1 MFYGVTMEK
10 VVALLIGHP
19 SGDEQSLTETL
30 LGTVG
35 DELRHRGASRLQV
48 NVIDPAL
55 GPPHGVPPDPEV
67 QQVGAA
73 LSYWVDAAGE
83 VGIHAECLPVRDG
96 WAWHA
101 YLVSESLQLHG
112 PPAASGGGRCAG
124 FTQIVPLTVPPALS
138 WAEWRRRWQGEH
150 TRVAVET
157 QSSFRYVQNLV
168 VRPLGAGAPGF
179 AAIVEESFPLAA
191 AGDPKVF
198 YDSEGDDA
206 KFQANVTR
214 MMDSCARFI
223 AGSVPITWTAEYRP
237 ED

>member
-1 MFYGVTMEK
+1 VAMEK
-10 VVALLIGHP
+10 VVAVLFGDPTAHP
-19 SGDEQSLTETL
+19 EELTGKL
-30 LGTVG
+30 LGPVAE
-35 DELRHRGASRLQV
+35 ELRRRGGSRLQI
-48 NVIDPAL
+48 NVVDPVL
-55 GPPHGVPPDPEV
+55 GHPHGVAPDPDTL
-67 QQVGAA
+67 QVGAA

-83 VGIHAECLPVRDG
+83 LGIHAECLPVEDG

-101 YLVSESLQLHG
+101 YLVSEALQLHG
-112 PPAASGGGRCAG
+112 PPPPADGGRFPG
-124 FTQIVPLTVPPALS
+124 FTQIVPLTVPASLS

-150 TRVAVET
+150 TRVAIET

-198 YDSEGDDA
+198 YDSEADDA
-206 KFQANVTR
+206 RFQANVTR

-223 AGSVPITWTAEYRP
+223 AGSVPIAWTAEYRP
-237 ED
+237 GD